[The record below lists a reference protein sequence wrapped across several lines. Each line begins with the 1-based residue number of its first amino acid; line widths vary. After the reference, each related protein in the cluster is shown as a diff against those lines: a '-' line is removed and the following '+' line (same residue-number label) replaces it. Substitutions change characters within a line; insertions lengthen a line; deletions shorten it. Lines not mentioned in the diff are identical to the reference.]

1 MKDTLKKLV
10 AVTLALL
17 ILPLCSLLFYKN
29 TENKTALF
37 DEQKNKIIY
46 VDTRAYVIGA
56 LACEM
61 PASFHTEALKAQA
74 VAIYTNAVRSQSS
87 GEQYV
92 CKINQSKL
100 AGYTNTKILK
110 EKWGKSFDVYYKK
123 LEDAVDSVYKSV
135 ITYKSKPILAA
146 YHSLSSGKTENAE
159 NVWGQ
164 KVPYL
169 VSRISEGD
177 TFCPELVST
186 KTLTVKEAREIL
198 SKSFPDTFLPQV
210 DSLLMTNI
218 TKSDAGTVLSL
229 VVGDREITGQKL
241 RSLFSLKSAC
251 FDVKIAEGSLTFT
264 VYGYGHGVGLS
275 QYGADFMARQG
286 KDYKEILKHFYNG
299 TEIMYTK

>member
-1 MKDTLKKLV
+1 MKQGLKKLA

-17 ILPLCSLLFYKN
+17 VLPLCSLLFYNN
-29 TENKTALF
+29 TKDKTALYS
-37 DEQKNKIIY
+37 EEKNKIIY
-46 VDTRAYVIGA
+46 VDTKEYIIGA

-74 VAIYTNAVRSQSS
+74 VAIYTNAVRSQSA

-92 CKINQSKL
+92 CKINESEL
-100 AGYTNTKILK
+100 LGYTTAKILK
-110 EKWGKSFDVYYKK
+110 QKWGNSFDTYYKK
-123 LEDAVDSVYKSV
+123 LEDAVDSVYESV
-135 ITYKSKPILAA
+135 ITYQSMPILAA
-146 YHSLSSGKTENAE
+146 YHSLSNGKTESAQ

-169 VSRISEGD
+169 VSVESEGD
-177 TFCPELVST
+177 TFSPDLVST
-186 KTLTVKEAREIL
+186 KTFSVEEAREIL
-198 SKSFPDTFLPQV
+198 KNAFPDTFLPQV

-218 TKSDAGTVLSL
+218 NKSDAGTVLSL
-229 VVGDREITGQKL
+229 VVGDKEVTGQKI

-251 FDVKIAEGSLTFT
+251 FDVKIENQTVTFT
-264 VYGYGHGVGLS
+264 VSGYGHGVGLS

-286 KDYKEILKHFYNG
+286 KTYKEILNHYYKD